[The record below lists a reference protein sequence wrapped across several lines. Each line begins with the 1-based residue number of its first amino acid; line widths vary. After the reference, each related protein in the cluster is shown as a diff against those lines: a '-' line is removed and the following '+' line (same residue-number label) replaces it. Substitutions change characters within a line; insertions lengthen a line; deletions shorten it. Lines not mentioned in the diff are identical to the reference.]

1 MAKDITSPHLWK
13 LTDVG
18 QVKAAGDKV
27 VVRRIVYAPAVAADD
42 LVLQEYAADGSTL
55 KDFCILKAGAADV
68 DWVTIDYGPDGEGF
82 NGLYVGTIDG
92 GTVYIYIKGVVPK
105 ITA

>member
-1 MAKDITSPHLWK
+1 MANDITAPHLWK

-18 QVKAAGDKV
+18 VIKAAGDKV
-27 VVRRIVYAPAVAADD
+27 VIRRVVYAPAVAADD
-42 LVLQEYAADGSTL
+42 LVLQEYAADGSTA

-68 DWVTIDYGPDGEGF
+68 DWVTIDYGSEGQEV
-82 NGLYVGTIDG
+82 NGLVVGTIDG
-92 GTVYIYIKGVVPK
+92 GTCFVYIHKVTPK